1 MFPKTITKEK
11 KTNVDE
17 TQVNIEKKPIVKK
30 KASLKKKVIVISLV
44 LFFLVCGVVTAIM
57 LTMGTGWCGTVDYI
71 DDGISHSMDVY
82 TYPSHHVEI
91 VIFEQ
96 IANVTDGGTLIFDF
110 YHKII
115 AAYSAQNSACYLW
128 ADENLNWHNR
138 DWLYNGNFPSF
149 NVERQDIISPEYLTG
164 LASEEI
170 VDQCC
175 GMTTYWSIKT
185 TELNGNIGIRFS
197 ENPRNNGTV
206 VCSFNWKVC
215 TCQ

>member
-1 MFPKTITKEK
+1 MFPKTIVNEK
-11 KTNVDE
+11 KKNESE
-17 TQVNIEKKPIVKK
+17 TQVNIEKLIVTKRTSRK
-30 KASLKKKVIVISLV
+30 NKIIGICIPLV
-44 LFFLVCGVVTAIM
+44 LIIICGVVAAIV
-57 LTMGTGWCGTVDYI
+57 LTRERRVFRCGVV
-71 DDGISHSMDVY
+71 DDGIRHSMDVY
-82 TYPSHHVEI
+82 SYPSHHVQI

-96 IANVTDGGTLIFDF
+96 IENVTDGGTLIFDF
-110 YHKII
+110 YNKII
-115 AAYSAQNSACYLW
+115 AAYSANNSACYLW
-128 ADENLNWHNR
+128 ADEDLDWYNH

-197 ENPRNNGTV
+197 ENTRDNGTV